1 MVVCAVRKIGNFL
14 NYWLIIILWTSL
26 IFFASS
32 DSNSFVHSSR
42 IVEPIL
48 RWLFPSMPDATVN
61 QVVFYARKGVHL
73 TIYAILAM
81 LFWRAIRKPVRND
94 RRPWS
99 WKQAGLALL
108 LAAIY
113 ASSDEYHQTFVPNR
127 DGCVRDVL
135 IDTCGSTAGLLAVWQ
150 IGRWRK
156 RW

>member
-1 MVVCAVRKIGNFL
+1 VQKLGKFL
-14 NYWLIIILWTSL
+14 KYWLPILLWMSL
-26 IFFASS
+26 IFGASS
-32 DSNSFVHSSR
+32 DSRSFIHSSR

-48 RWLFPSMPDATVN
+48 RWLFPHLDDDTVN

-81 LFWRAIRKPVRND
+81 FLWRAVRQPVRND

-108 LAAIY
+108 LAALY
-113 ASSDEYHQTFVPNR
+113 AASDEYHQTLVPHR
-127 DGCVRDVL
+127 DGCVRDVI
-135 IDTCGSTAGLLAVWQ
+135 IDTCGSTAGLLAIWQ
-150 IGRWRK
+150 VGRWRK